1 MRKEQK
7 GPDSRSAETA
17 LLGFEDQ
24 DFLSSSSAAPEAVYY
39 YCPSYIYN
47 EGSRWPRMSGL
58 LPPQYTYVDNSH
70 TPDIIFLR
78 NSPGTFSEFHM
89 YRRILKARQRYGW
102 KPVVVSLSH
111 EPVPLPDKA
120 VDFSFHHS
128 SSDGKNCEVF
138 LPNIFKRWWPLRS
151 EILKQPRRVEKNRFC
166 CFIYSSSRPLSRV
179 REDFCQLLAQYKR
192 VDCPSARLNN
202 MPRIDRFDNQG
213 KMDFMAN
220 CKFSICFE
228 SHSSPWYLSEKLI
241 HGFCA
246 GTVPIYWGCPEASQ
260 YFNPAAFVNSHAYS
274 SFEEVVEKVAEIDS
288 SPSLY
293 EEYLNAPPI
302 LPESRL
308 YQIRRR
314 TQIHY
319 ASIVNE
325 ALARRNRK
333 RNRLLETFRLFFLVC
348 SHFDVEI
355 KKKGHVFYKVW
366 TRFSKVLERLKKA
379 KSPQNINRYLRKPFA
394 PQKNNARAEAQRQG
408 KA

>member
-1 MRKEQK
+1 MWKAQE

-24 DFLSSSSAAPEAVYY
+24 DFLSSSSSIAPETVYY
-39 YCPSYIYN
+39 CCPPYIFSK
-47 EGSRWPRMSGL
+47 GRIWPWPSGL
-58 LPPQYTYVDNSH
+58 IPPQYTYVDNSR
-70 TPDIIFLR
+70 TPDIIFLHH
-78 NSPGTFSEFHM
+78 SSGFFSELHM
-89 YRRILKARQRYGW
+89 YRRILKARQKYGW
-102 KPVVVSLSH
+102 KPVVVSISH
-111 EPVPLPDKA
+111 EPSPLPDKA

-128 SSDGKNCEVF
+128 SSDGKNCQVF
-138 LPNIFKRWWPLRS
+138 LSGIFDRCRPLRS
-151 EILKQPRRVEKNRFC
+151 EFLKQARRAEKNRFC

-192 VDCPSARLNN
+192 VDCPAERLNN
-202 MPRIDRFDNQG
+202 MPRIGRTDTQE
-213 KMDFMAN
+213 KLDFMAS

-246 GTVPIYWGCPEASQ
+246 ATVPIYWGCPEASQ
-260 YFNPAAFVNSHAYS
+260 YFNPAAFVNCHAYS

-302 LPESRL
+302 LPESCL

-333 RNRLLETFRLFFLVC
+333 RNRLLEAFRLFFLVC
-348 SHFDVEI
+348 SHLDVEI
-355 KKKGHVFYKVW
+355 KKKGHIFYKVW
-366 TRFSKVLERLKKA
+366 RRFSKVLERRKKA
-379 KSPQNINRYLRKPFA
+379 KRPQSINRYLRKPFA
-394 PQKNNARAEAQRQG
+394 PRENNARF
-408 KA
+408 